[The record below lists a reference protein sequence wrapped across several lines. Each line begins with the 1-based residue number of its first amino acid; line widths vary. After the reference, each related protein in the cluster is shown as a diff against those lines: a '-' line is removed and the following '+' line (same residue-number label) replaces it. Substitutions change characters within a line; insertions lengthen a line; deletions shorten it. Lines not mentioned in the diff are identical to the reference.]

1 MATWTADEHT
11 VQRWLK
17 EFCKGDENLEMRCTV
32 AHRQKLTTTNWSS
45 YNYMRSRP
53 RTQHRPFYGHLARE
67 ASWEGE
73 MGVLWADH
81 KSEKSSWSV
90 IFSYHMQQQGTISPS
105 VYDVWRKVG
114 FIQQPVM
121 KSSVVGPRRNSKRFW
136 KLNLHPK
143 KAHGHSL
150 VVCCLS
156 DPLQLSESQ
165 WNQYIWEVCSAN
177 RWDASKTAT
186 PASIGQQRANSSPQP
201 CLTACHTTNASKVEQ
216 IGLQSCAS
224 STTFTWPLT
233 KNLPLL

>member
-1 MATWTADEHT
+1 MSWQKKIFLKYYLLLFYATINHFST
-11 VQRWLK
+11 WLWH
-17 EFCKGDENLEMRCTV
+17 
-32 AHRQKLTTTNWSS
+32 A
-45 YNYMRSRP
+45 
-53 RTQHRPFYGHLARE
+53 
-67 ASWEGE
+67 
-73 MGVLWADH
+73 
-81 KSEKSSWSV
+81 
-90 IFSYHMQQQGTISPS
+90 
-105 VYDVWRKVG
+105 
-114 FIQQPVM
+114 M
-121 KSSVVGPRRNSKRFW
+121 KSGFYTTSGDDQLSGW
-136 KLNLHPK
+136 TEK
-143 KAHGHSL
+143 KHQSTSQSQTCTQKGHGHCL

-186 PASIGQQRANSSPQP
+186 PATSIGQQRANASPQP